1 MTWIVIPAAAGM
13 AILGASQV
21 VLFADAEAG
30 EDGVED
36 VLHADRPGDAAEG
49 TQREAQILGA
59 KFWQVGLA
67 CRSEAG
73 GGFLQ
78 GGAVAGA
85 GQRRRAGGLRQAAGR
100 FGQAVAQY
108 RQSRTGQG
116 ADADRAV
123 RNGAAEVGFVG
134 YVKAIGGRCLPG
146 LRDGDDKVG
155 VGGTG
160 EGAADAFG
168 LDRIG

>member
-1 MTWIVIPAAAGM
+1 MSSTPIAPVMRPRARSARRKSSARSSGRSAWR
-13 AILGASQV
+13 
-21 VLFADAEAG
+21 AD
-30 EDGVED
+30 
-36 VLHADRPGDAAEG
+36 
-49 TQREAQILGA
+49 
-59 KFWQVGLA
+59 
-67 CRSEAG
+67 SEAG

-123 RNGAAEVGFVG
+123 RNGASEVGFVG
-134 YVKAIGGRCLPG
+134 YVKAIGGRCPPG

-168 LDRIG
+168 LDRIVMSRAGRRYRPA